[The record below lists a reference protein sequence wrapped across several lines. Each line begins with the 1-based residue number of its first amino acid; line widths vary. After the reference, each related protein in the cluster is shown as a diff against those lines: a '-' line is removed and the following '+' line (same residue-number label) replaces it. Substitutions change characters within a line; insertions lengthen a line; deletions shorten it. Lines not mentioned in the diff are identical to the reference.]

1 MRIHDLLEIDVSWLP
16 RAAPQWVAESLRRTP
31 FVVVRRGNA
40 TEDDIPVG
48 VRGAHRSE
56 RWATS
61 CPPNLVKRV
70 LTPESLLGLEI
81 SDRSAAEGI
90 PRSARG
96 ATRDDRMPALRAL
109 GLLKERWGRRN
120 WGPGG
125 SVGFELATREPVV
138 TLESDLD
145 AVIYAPEPID
155 MSEAR
160 ILLSATRGLPA
171 AVDVRVE
178 TPRVG
183 FSLAEYV
190 KGKNLLLRTAQGA
203 ILGTDPWSL

>member
-1 MRIHDLLEIDVSWLP
+1 
-16 RAAPQWVAESLRRTP
+16 
-31 FVVVRRGNA
+31 
-40 TEDDIPVG
+40 
-48 VRGAHRSE
+48 
-56 RWATS
+56 
-61 CPPNLVKRV
+61 

-81 SDRSAAEGI
+81 S
-90 PRSARG
+90 
-96 ATRDDRMPALRAL
+96 DRMPALRAL
-109 GLLKERWGRRN
+109 GLLKERWGRCK

-125 SVGFELATREPVV
+125 SVGFELATGEPVV
-138 TLESDLD
+138 KPASDLD
-145 AVIYAPEPID
+145 AVIYASEPID

-160 ILLSATRGLPA
+160 VLLCATRGLPA

-190 KGKNLLLRTAQGA
+190 KGTKLLLRTAQGA